1 MKNSDHGIGGRN
13 TGAAQPLPGDPRR
26 FDVLIAVEMTFDGM
40 PCMQVK
46 HHDVGKLVGHA
57 FGRVKLPHMVEFD
70 TVTPGGLHTGF
81 LTKLPQ
87 RGLFNVR
94 SPVDESGRQT
104 IGEGVATDT
113 IFAFD
118 QVPVVRA
125 IMH

>member
-1 MKNSDHGIGGRN
+1 MPVSSNLLVKNSDHGIGGRN

-87 RGLFNVR
+87 RGLLHVL
-94 SPVDESGRQT
+94 SPSMSPAGR
-104 IGEGVATDT
+104 
-113 IFAFD
+113 
-118 QVPVVRA
+118 P
-125 IMH
+125 